1 MPFCPKCEYEYN
13 TGVKTCPD
21 CNEELVATLDKPYKH
36 PVAQP
41 VDDSWR
47 AVCVVA
53 GGMKTQMAKGAL
65 DSGNIPSTVIS
76 RNFTAYGGTSEGQ
89 GSLAD
94 MLGDGNLIL
103 VPKEFFDD
111 AQLMLQGVLGDDFI
125 EIREE

>member
-1 MPFCPKCEYEYN
+1 MPFCPECEYEYN
-13 TGVKTCPD
+13 PGVRTCPD
-21 CNEELVATLDKPYKH
+21 CNKELVAELDKTYKH

-47 AVCVVA
+47 AVCAVA

-65 DSGNIPSTVIS
+65 DSSNIPSTVIS
-76 RNFTAYGGTSEGQ
+76 RGFTAYGGHTEGQ

-103 VPKEFFDD
+103 VPKEFFED
-111 AQLMLQGVLGDDFI
+111 AQIMLQGVLGDDFI
-125 EIREE
+125 EIQED